1 MSGASSGPG
10 ENLDSAAKLMFEAL
24 SKASAELEKT
34 VGVLTEQLAVYNQN
48 LEKTFQEEINAAKE
62 RMEAALRQ
70 NMDGLLKDKDTVMK
84 ALADHKQAEI
94 DKIIESG
101 KTVRNGLAWRVDQAT
116 ADLGNSVGAK
126 VAAIREAVVKPET
139 DMKAKHDETQKLMSA
154 AFVDARQRLISSKGT
169 REGELSALVNEYK
182 NKVEQEL
189 GQSQS
194 DFAEKFAQKQTDMQA
209 QAQEVMNEI
218 AAKSDAVFAKI
229 EMSLESGMMSISQES
244 EKSGQSLKDIVE
256 TGKQNFSDTTQSFS
270 SSLSNLSG
278 LLNGLYE
285 TQLNNLAAQSK
296 TEIVSAAQHANE
308 VLASTKTELQICLK
322 EFQSDYVNK
331 FEALASRLEKTLEEE
346 TKAEHGGLRGLKEER
361 VKDQLNNLFRRLGQ
375 EMIDGAANAARRL
388 EFDFQ
393 KSIESFESRIESA
406 KNQACESLDRE
417 SKLMQKELT
426 RSFHDF
432 ERQIADLQNQ
442 TAMLEK
448 HGRDAANIV
457 MTIRQANVEF

>member
-1 MSGASSGPG
+1 MSGAISGPG
-10 ENLDSAAKLMFEAL
+10 ETAKLMFEAL

-34 VGVLTEQLAVYNQN
+34 VGVLTEQLTVYNQN
-48 LEKTFQEEINAAKE
+48 LEKTFQEEVNAAKE

-70 NMDGLLKDKDTVMK
+70 NMDGLIKDRDSVMK

-101 KTVRNGLAWRVDQAT
+101 KTVRNGLASKVDQAT
-116 ADLGNSVGAK
+116 SVLTTSVGGK
-126 VAAIREAVVKPET
+126 ISVIREAVVKPES

-154 AFVDARQRLISSKGT
+154 AFGDARQRLISSKAT
-169 REGELSALVNEYK
+169 REAELAGVVTEYAA
-182 NKVEQEL
+182 KVEQQL
-189 GQSQS
+189 GQSRA
-194 DFAEKFAQKQTDMQA
+194 DFAEKFAQKQTELQA
-209 QAQEVMNEI
+209 QSQEVLAEIVAKNE
-218 AAKSDAVFAKI
+218 AVSAKI
-229 EMSLESGMMSISQES
+229 ESALESGMMSISKES
-244 EKSGQSLKDIVE
+244 ENSGQRLQDIVE
-256 TGKQNFSDTTQSFS
+256 SGKQNFSETSQSFS
-270 SSLSNLSG
+270 SSLGNLSG

-308 VLASTKTELQICLK
+308 VLASTKSELQICLK
-322 EFQSDYVNK
+322 EFQSDYVAK
-331 FEALASRLEKTLEEE
+331 FEALATRLEKTLEEE
-346 TKAEHGGLRGLKEER
+346 AKGERGGLRGLKEER
-361 VKDQLNNLFRRLGQ
+361 VRDQLNNLFRRLGQ

-388 EFDFQ
+388 EFEFQ
-393 KSIESFESRIESA
+393 KSIESFESRIETA

-432 ERQIADLQNQ
+432 ERQIADLQGQ

>member
-24 SKASAELEKT
+24 TKASAELEKT

-48 LEKTFQEEINAAKE
+48 LEKTFQEEVNAAKE
-62 RMEAALRQ
+62 RMESALRQ
-70 NMDGLLKDKDTVMK
+70 NMDGLLKDKDAVMK

-94 DKIIESG
+94 DRIIESG
-101 KTVRNGLAWRVDQAT
+101 RAVRNGLSTQVEEAT
-116 ADLGNSVGAK
+116 STMTDSVGSK
-126 VAAIREAVVKPET
+126 ITTIRDAVVKPEA
-139 DMKAKHDETQKLMSA
+139 DMKAKHEETQKLMSA
-154 AFVDARQRLISSKGT
+154 AFLDARQRLISAKST
-169 REGELSALVNEYK
+169 REGELASVVEEHKA
-182 NKVEQEL
+182 KVEHQL
-189 GQSQS
+189 GQSRA
-194 DFAEKFAQKQTDMQA
+194 DFAEKFAFKQTELQT
-209 QAQEVMNEI
+209 QTQEVLNEI
-218 AAKSDAVFAKI
+218 IAKTDAVNTKI
-229 EMSLESGMMSISQES
+229 EGALESGMMSISQES
-244 EKSGQSLKDIVE
+244 ENSGRRLKDIVE
-256 TGKQNFSDTTQSFS
+256 AGRQNFSDTSQSFTG
-270 SSLSNLSG
+270 SLGSLSG

-285 TQLNNLAAQSK
+285 TQLNNLAAQSR
-296 TEIVSAAQHANE
+296 TEIISAAQHANE
-308 VLASTKTELQICLK
+308 VLASTKSELQLCLK
-322 EFQSDYVNK
+322 EFQSDYVAK
-331 FEALASRLEKTLEEE
+331 FEALASRLEKSLEEE
-346 TKAEHGGLRGLKEER
+346 AKGGKGGLRGLKEER
-361 VKDQLNNLFRRLGQ
+361 VRDQLNNLFRRLGQ

-388 EFDFQ
+388 EFEFQ

-432 ERQIADLQNQ
+432 ERQIADLQSQ

>member
-1 MSGASSGPG
+1 MSGAISGPG
-10 ENLDSAAKLMFEAL
+10 ETAKLMFEAL

-34 VGVLTEQLAVYNQN
+34 VGVLTEQLTVYNQN
-48 LEKTFQEEINAAKE
+48 LEKTFQEEVNAAKE

-70 NMDGLLKDKDTVMK
+70 NMDGLIKDRDSVMK

-101 KTVRNGLAWRVDQAT
+101 KTVRNGLASKVDQAT
-116 ADLGNSVGAK
+116 SVLTTSVGGK
-126 VAAIREAVVKPET
+126 ISVIREAVVKPES

-154 AFVDARQRLISSKGT
+154 AFGDARQRLISSKAT
-169 REGELSALVNEYK
+169 REAELAGVVTEYAA
-182 NKVEQEL
+182 KVEQQL
-189 GQSQS
+189 GQSRA
-194 DFAEKFAQKQTDMQA
+194 DFAEKFAQKQTELQA
-209 QAQEVMNEI
+209 QSQEVLAEIVAKNE
-218 AAKSDAVFAKI
+218 AVSAKI
-229 EMSLESGMMSISQES
+229 ESALESGMMSISKES
-244 EKSGQSLKDIVE
+244 ENSGQRLQDIVE
-256 TGKQNFSDTTQSFS
+256 SGKQNFSETSQSFS
-270 SSLSNLSG
+270 SSLGNLSG

-308 VLASTKTELQICLK
+308 VLASTKSELQICLK
-322 EFQSDYVNK
+322 EFQSDYVAK
-331 FEALASRLEKTLEEE
+331 FEALAARLEKTLEEE
-346 TKAEHGGLRGLKEER
+346 AKGERGGLRGLKEER
-361 VKDQLNNLFRRLGQ
+361 VRDQLNNLFRRLGQ

-388 EFDFQ
+388 EFEFQ
-393 KSIESFESRIESA
+393 KSIESFESRIETA

-432 ERQIADLQNQ
+432 ERQIADLQGQ